1 MPITRISEATWTK
14 FYKYELTGKMESWGR
29 GLNLTDPAS
38 RKLYVLRDDIGYL
51 YAEDGFD
58 PTKYANSTLTLTE
71 ITDATELA
79 AAKTALGFS

>member
-51 YAEDGFD
+51 YAEEGFL
-58 PTKYANSTLTLTE
+58 PTKYANSTCTLTE